1 MFTARINSRFRPVV
15 PIGRF
20 RVGRFIAL
28 RWVWEAHRSRAE
40 AGLSGR
46 RCSIWDSAFSIVD
59 KGAREVEAVDGA

>member
-1 MFTARINSRFRPVV
+1 
-15 PIGRF
+15 
-20 RVGRFIAL
+20 VGRFIAL